1 VPGCFFFGAITYSSS
16 LAGDVGVALID
27 LGINLI
33 REILAYFLDAF
44 LRNWFRVELSTEP
57 DASITLSFS
66 DVSDAYQFAPSPLRS
81 SGHLDY
87 RANPPHGRNTD
98 ISCT

>member
-1 VPGCFFFGAITYSSS
+1 MPGCFFFGAITYSSS

-27 LGINLI
+27 LGIDLI

-44 LRNWFRVELSTEP
+44 LRNWFRAQLYTEP